1 MPGKENLISGQ
12 TGPTSPESFASIPR
26 HVAIIMDGNR
36 RWADQ
41 RGLPRYEG
49 HRAGVANLRRVLKCL
64 GEQGVACV
72 TVYGFS
78 TENWKRDKSELAGL
92 FRLLEEVIEHETA
105 ELHKNGVKIRHLGRL
120 ERLSPKLQQSVKQA
134 VQLTGQNTGLTLSV
148 AFNYGGRAEI
158 IDAVRRI
165 AAEGVVPE
173 KIDET
178 MFARYLYTE
187 GLPEVDLL
195 IRTGG
200 EFRTSNFL
208 MWQSA
213 YSELY
218 FTSVLWPDF
227 DGEEVAKALEWF
239 GQRQRRFGGK

>member
-1 MPGKENLISGQ
+1 LPREEKPLTGQ
-12 TGPTSPESFASIPR
+12 TEPTSSESFASIPR
-26 HVAIIMDGNR
+26 HVAIVLDGNR
-36 RWADQ
+36 RWADR
-41 RGLPRYEG
+41 RGLPKHEG
-49 HRAGVANLRRVLKCL
+49 HRAGVANLRRVLNYL
-64 GEQGVACV
+64 GEQGVDCV
-72 TVYGFS
+72 TVYSFS
-78 TENWKRDKSELAGL
+78 TENWKRDKTELAGL
-92 FRLLEEVIEHETA
+92 FGILEEVIEHETA

-120 ERLSPKLQQSVKQA
+120 ERLSPKLQQAVKQA

-165 AAEGVVPE
+165 VAEGITPE
-173 KIDET
+173 QIDES
-178 MFARYLYTE
+178 MFERYLYTD
-187 GLPEVDLL
+187 GLPDVDLL

-200 EFRTSNFL
+200 EFRTSNFM

-227 DGEEVAKALEWF
+227 DGEEVAKALKWF